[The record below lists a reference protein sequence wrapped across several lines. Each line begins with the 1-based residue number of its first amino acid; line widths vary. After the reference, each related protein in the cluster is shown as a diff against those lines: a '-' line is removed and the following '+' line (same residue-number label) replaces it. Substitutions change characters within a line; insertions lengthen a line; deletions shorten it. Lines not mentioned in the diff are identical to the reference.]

1 MAPLLARAGSGLRL
15 DLPADWTLLDDKELA
30 VAWRTPASAVVFA
43 SFHPEAT
50 HLGPET
56 LEDHIAD
63 LRLIAAARGGG
74 LVACG
79 LDPVL
84 GVLGLTLEPR
94 PDGQLAAVA
103 RALLPSAGGHVQLGV
118 VADGVGSA
126 GPITGEGRDPFGFD
140 YAPVTPLPGTGLG
153 HAPWPSDLRLA
164 REDELGDTPPAGH
177 PLGPVRA
184 ALEQLR
190 RGLRLQGPEPVP
202 PPVATTIEGVTFD
215 LPAGLLPAPE
225 WGLDHGGLFR
235 RVTFERRLALLTVCR
250 HPELHHGVGA
260 AAGTRALVERQLA
273 CSRAQLLQGPHVE
286 ATLVAGRAALLVEH
300 ESLFAGRGPIARHS
314 AESPQGGST
323 AAWTTAARSSGRHRR
338 RRAPASVRAESARR
352 ARSAAD
358 RAARSSYSVGAWL
371 PWDDH
376 LLEVTVSGERDDWW
390 RLQRLLERVV
400 ASVRVA
406 RRPALVP
413 HTGKHR
419 RLITDGGRRRI
430 YRILC
435 HLAHTDGKV
444 QPRERE
450 VVEAQRVL
458 LGLSPAEALH
468 LEAQG
473 RAGQEL
479 QVGSGI
485 AEQAHLLGAM
495 IEVVAAHGRVLDQLE
510 QRRLTEVALA
520 CGCPRATLAELLVAR
535 LSGPHRSH

>member
-15 DLPADWTLLDDKELA
+15 DIPDDWTLLDDKELA
-30 VAWRTPASAVVFA
+30 VAWRTPAGALTFA
-43 SFHPEAT
+43 SLHPESA
-50 HLGPET
+50 HVGPET

-74 LVACG
+74 LVACA

-84 GVLGLTLEPR
+84 GVTGLTLEPR

-103 RALLPSAGGHVQLGV
+103 RALLPAASGHVQLGV
-118 VADGVGSA
+118 VADGVGS
-126 GPITGEGRDPFGFD
+126 TGAGRDPFGFD
-140 YAPVTPLPGTGLG
+140 YAPLAPLWGPGLH
-153 HAPWPSDLRLA
+153 HAPWPRGLRLA
-164 REDELGDTPPAGH
+164 CEDELGDPPPAGH

-184 ALEQLR
+184 ALEHLR

-202 PPVATTIEGVTFD
+202 PPSATTLEGVTFD
-215 LPAGLLPAPE
+215 LPPGFHPAPE

-250 HPELHHGVGA
+250 HPELHHGTGA
-260 AAGTRALVERQLA
+260 AAGTRELVERQLA
-273 CSRAQLLQGPHVE
+273 CSRAQLLQGPRVE
-286 ATLVAGRAALLVEH
+286 ATLVAGRAVLLVEH
-300 ESLFAGRGPIARHS
+300 ESRIAGRGHP
-314 AESPQGGST
+314 T
-323 AAWTTAARSSGRHRR
+323 AAFSAAARSSGRHRAGAGR

-376 LLEVTVSGERDDWW
+376 LLEVTLSGERDDWW

-413 HTGKHR
+413 HTGKLR
-419 RLITDGGRRRI
+419 SQITAGGRRRI

-435 HLAHTDGKV
+435 HLAHTDGRV
-444 QPRERE
+444 QPRERA
-450 VVEAQRVL
+450 VLEAQRAL
-458 LGLSPAEALH
+458 LGLEPPEAQR

-495 IEVVAAHGRVLDQLE
+495 IEVVAAHGRDLDELE

-520 CGCPRATLAELLVAR
+520 CGCPRATVAELLVAR
-535 LSGPHRSH
+535 LSGPHRNH

>member
-15 DLPADWTLLDDKELA
+15 DLPDDWTLLDDKELA
-30 VAWRTPASAVVFA
+30 VAWRTPAGALAFA
-43 SFHPEAT
+43 SFHPEPA
-50 HLGPET
+50 HVGPET
-56 LEDHIAD
+56 LEDHTAD
-63 LRLIAAARGGG
+63 LRLIAAGRGGG
-74 LVACG
+74 LVSCA
-79 LDPVL
+79 LDPIL

-103 RALLPSAGGHVQLGV
+103 RALLPAASGHVQLGV
-118 VADGVGSA
+118 VADGVGA
-126 GPITGEGRDPFGFD
+126 TGPGRDPLGFD
-140 YAPVTPLPGTGLG
+140 YAPPAPLWGPGLT
-153 HAPWPSDLRLA
+153 HAPWPKDLRLA
-164 REDELGDTPPAGH
+164 RDDELGDAPPAGH
-177 PLGPVRA
+177 PLVPVRA
-184 ALEQLR
+184 ALDQLR

-202 PPVATTIEGVTFD
+202 TPVTTTIEGATFD

-225 WGLDHGGLFR
+225 WGLDRGALFR

-250 HPELHHGVGA
+250 LHHGTGA
-260 AAGTRALVERQLA
+260 AAGTRELVERQLA
-273 CSRAQLLQGPHVE
+273 CSRAQLLQGPRVE

-300 ESLFAGRGPIARHS
+300 QSLIAGRGPH
-314 AESPQGGST
+314 PT
-323 AAWTTAARSSGRHRR
+323 AAWTSAARATGRHRSGAGR
-338 RRAPASVRAESARR
+338 RRAPASARAESARR

-358 RAARSSYSVGAWL
+358 RTARSSYSVGAWL

-400 ASVRVA
+400 GSVRVA

-413 HTGKHR
+413 PTGKLR
-419 RLITDGGRRRI
+419 SQVTEGGRRRI

-435 HLAHTDGKV
+435 HLAHTDGEV
-444 QPRERE
+444 QPRERQ
-450 VVEAQRVL
+450 VLEAQRAL
-458 LGLSPAEALH
+458 LGLSPAEGLS

-495 IEVVAAHGRVLDQLE
+495 IEVVAAHGRDLDELE

-520 CGCPRATLAELLVAR
+520 CGCPRATVAELLVAR
-535 LSGPHRSH
+535 LSGPRRNG